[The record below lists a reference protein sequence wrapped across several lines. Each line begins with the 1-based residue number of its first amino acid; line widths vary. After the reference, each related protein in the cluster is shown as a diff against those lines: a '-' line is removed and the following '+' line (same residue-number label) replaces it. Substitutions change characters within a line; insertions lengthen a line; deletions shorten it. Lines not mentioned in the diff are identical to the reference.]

1 MIPSLEPPLTGFRFV
16 VTLDPAVAY
25 LPPAQA
31 LLLPI
36 MAAAGFQEVTGLGA
50 DLEMTDYAEGGVN
63 GFVHQLPVRHKW
75 SRISLKR
82 GLVRDHGLWW
92 WYQAGLSQSL
102 GARRDGVIVLLTP
115 LGVPAIGWVFR
126 AGLAAKWSG
135 PELKAQ
141 ESAVALESLE
151 IAHEGITQ
159 IPLSPPGVG

>member
-1 MIPSLEPPLTGFRFV
+1 MINLEPPLASYRFI

-31 LLLPI
+31 MLLPV

-50 DLEMTDYAEGGVN
+50 ELEVTEYAEGGVN
-63 GFVHQLPVRHKW
+63 DLVRQLPVRHKW
-75 SRISLKR
+75 ARVSLKR
-82 GLVRDHGLWW
+82 GLVRDLGLWL
-92 WYQAGLSQSL
+92 WYQAGLTQSL

-115 LGVPAIGWVFR
+115 LGVPAVAWIFR
-126 AGLAAKWSG
+126 AGLASKWTG

-141 ESAVALESLE
+141 ENAVAIEGLE

-159 IPLSPPGVG
+159 VTLSPPGVG